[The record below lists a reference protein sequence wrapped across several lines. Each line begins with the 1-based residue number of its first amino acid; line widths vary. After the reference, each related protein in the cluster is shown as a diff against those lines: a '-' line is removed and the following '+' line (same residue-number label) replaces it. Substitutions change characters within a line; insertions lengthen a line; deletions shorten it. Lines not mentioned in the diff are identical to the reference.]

1 MISFRGDGVRL
12 CDGFTRREVLRVG
25 GLGLATGLSLPSLL
39 RAEAL
44 AAPAKGRGPRA
55 KSCILF
61 FLQGGQS
68 HIDVWDLKPDAPE
81 MIRGPFNPIATNV
94 PGIRIT
100 EHLPLLAKMADRYA
114 IVRSMTHTTTNH
126 NPGGYR
132 ALTAGIPKRDVNNL
146 PISPDDSPNPGC
158 VVSALKPSTR
168 PVPSFVQL
176 SAPILSD
183 AGTPMPGLGP
193 GFLSA
198 RYEALKVIGDPNERD
213 FAVNELSLP
222 GDVSNDRFAARRNL
236 LQTVEGVFPLIQ
248 ESPEIQ
254 RLDTFYQRAFSMVT
268 SPEARKAFDLS
279 HEPAALRERYG
290 RNLHGQRLL
299 LARRLIE
306 AGVRMVTVY
315 WGGPLNAPDDYWDTH
330 KANFPKQKEILLPTF
345 DQCLS
350 ALLTDLE
357 ERGLLDDT
365 FVIAMGEF
373 GRTPKIGQITA
384 NAGTDATGRDH
395 WPFCYSLVVAGGG
408 VRPGQIIGASDELAA
423 YPTER
428 PVTPEEFLATI
439 FYALGMDLHAEV
451 RDQQDR
457 PIPIIRGEPVKELF

>member
-12 CDGFTRREVLRVG
+12 CDGITRRDVLRVG
-25 GLGLATGLSLPSLL
+25 GLGMAGLSLADLL
-39 RAEAL
+39 RAD
-44 AAPAKGRGPRA
+44 AAAAQPRKE

-61 FLQGGQS
+61 YLQGGQS
-68 HIDVWDLKPDAPE
+68 HIDVWDMKPDAPE
-81 MIRGPFNPIATNV
+81 MIRGPFKPISTNV
-94 PGIRIT
+94 PGLQIV
-100 EHLPLLAKMADRYA
+100 EYLPRLAKMADKYA
-114 IVRSMTHTTTNH
+114 LIRSMTHTTTNH

-146 PISPDDSPNPGC
+146 PVHPDDSPNPGC
-158 VVSALKPSTR
+158 VISALKPSSR
-168 PVPSFVQL
+168 PVPSYVQL
-176 SAPILSD
+176 SEPILSD
-183 AGTPMPGLGP
+183 AGAPMPGLGA

-198 RYEALKVIGDPNERD
+198 RYEPLKVIGDPNLPA
-213 FAVNELSLP
+213 FAVDELSLP
-222 GDVSNDRFAARRNL
+222 AEITRDRFTARQNL
-236 LQTVEGVFPLIQ
+236 LKTVEGVFPLIQ

-279 HEPAALRERYG
+279 HESAKLRERYG
-290 RNLHGQRLL
+290 RNIHGQRLL

-306 AGVRMVTVY
+306 AGVRMVSVY

-330 KANFPKQKEILLPTF
+330 KGNFPKQQDKLLPTF
-345 DQCLS
+345 DQCFS
-350 ALLTDLE
+350 ALLEDLDQ
-357 ERGLLDDT
+357 RGLLEST

-408 VRPGQIIGASDELAA
+408 IKGGFVLGASDEHGA

-439 FYALGMDLHAEV
+439 FHTLGLDLHAEV
-451 RDQQDR
+451 HDQQNR
-457 PIPIIRGEPVKELF
+457 PIPIVRAEPVKELF